1 MMSTTGHYRG
11 PRHRLAAYVLVA
23 LVASFGVWRV
33 EVIARSAEDTA
44 QRVAQI
50 SDERRISGRALL
62 YSGCRS
68 INEVRTSVDD
78 GFQLLAVLSLNNPDA
93 SRERIS
99 RALDALRGKLNPTD
113 CEHVVAGLP
122 PDEAEA
128 VRSAAARSPSLPLPP
143 PTVPGYVPSAV
154 D

>member
-33 EVIARSAEDTA
+33 ETIARGAEDTA
-44 QRVAQI
+44 ERVAQI

-62 YSGCRS
+62 YSGCQS

-93 SRERIS
+93 NRERIS
-99 RALDALRGKLNPTD
+99 RALDALRGKLNLTD
-113 CEHVVAGLP
+113 CEHVLAGLP
-122 PDEAEA
+122 AAEVEA
-128 VRSAAARSPSLPLPP
+128 VRDAASHAPILPLPP
-143 PTVPGYVPSAV
+143 PTVPGYVPAE
-154 D
+154 